1 MSVIIS
7 YETDEKLDLNY
18 EEIITNVV
26 NGAIEFINLPYKA
39 EVSVELSDNAAIKGV
54 NSEFRGIDSET
65 DVLSFPAL
73 EFETPGDFESLED
86 ELEAGHAVYFNPDT
100 DELILGDMMISVEKV
115 KEQAEEYGHSETREL
130 AFLVAHSM
138 FHLFGYDHMSILE
151 AEEMEELQKN
161 LLEKL
166 GYTRD
171 K

>member
-1 MSVIIS
+1 
-7 YETDEKLDLNY
+7 
-18 EEIITNVV
+18 
-26 NGAIEFINLPYKA
+26 
-39 EVSVELSDNAAIKGV
+39 
-54 NSEFRGIDSET
+54 
-65 DVLSFPAL
+65 
-73 EFETPGDFESLED
+73 
-86 ELEAGHAVYFNPDT
+86 
-100 DELILGDMMISVEKV
+100 MMISVEKV

-138 FHLFGYDHMSILE
+138 FHLFGYDHMSIPE

>member
-54 NSEFRGIDSET
+54 NNEFRGIDSET

-73 EFETPGDFESLED
+73 EFESPGDFESLED

-115 KEQAEEYGHSETREL
+115 KEQA
-130 AFLVAHSM
+130 
-138 FHLFGYDHMSILE
+138 
-151 AEEMEELQKN
+151 
-161 LLEKL
+161 
-166 GYTRD
+166 
-171 K
+171 

>member
-1 MSVIIS
+1 M
-7 YETDEKLDLNY
+7 
-18 EEIITNVV
+18 
-26 NGAIEFINLPYKA
+26 NL
-39 EVSVELSDNAAIKGV
+39 
-54 NSEFRGIDSET
+54 EFRGIDRAT
-65 DVLSFPAL
+65 DVLSFPMT
-73 EFETPGDFESLED
+73 EFPSPADYAYL
-86 ELEAGHAVYFNPDT
+86 DT
-100 DELILGDMMISVEKV
+100 DDSSFDPETGELMLGNIVISKERA

-138 FHLFGYDHMSILE
+138 FHLFGYDHMSIPE